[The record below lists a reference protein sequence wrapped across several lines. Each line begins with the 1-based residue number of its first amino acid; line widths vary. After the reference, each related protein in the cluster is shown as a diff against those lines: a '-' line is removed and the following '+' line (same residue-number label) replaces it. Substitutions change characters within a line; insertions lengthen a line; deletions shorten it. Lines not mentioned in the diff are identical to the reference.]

1 VDAVHVK
8 IAPATL
14 AIFVDGGIRRQTKR
28 ERERERETDTLQVQ
42 KQGGGKPTTRPDLH
56 RVVTQPEGISLTDG
70 NCQSRQT
77 LRRREKAWN
86 A

>member
-28 ERERERETDTLQVQ
+28 D
-42 KQGGGKPTTRPDLH
+42 
-56 RVVTQPEGISLTDG
+56 
-70 NCQSRQT
+70 RQT
-77 LRRREKAWN
+77 GTPCRFRSREVANPPLDLTCTGLWRSQRAFHLLLGIAIADRHRRGQKKPGIP
-86 A
+86 